1 MLLLTSPTR
10 TVFFT
15 QLEELRVDSTLRK
28 EAVVRER
35 EAEEMCLAE
44 GTFPVLLSGGSGS
57 AAARGGG
64 GGASTGG
71 GYCVLRLIHI

>member
-1 MLLLTSPTR
+1 MCAA
-10 TVFFT
+10 FFM
-15 QLEELRVDSTLRK
+15 QLEELRVDSTLRE

-71 GYCVLRLIHI
+71 GYHVLWLIRI